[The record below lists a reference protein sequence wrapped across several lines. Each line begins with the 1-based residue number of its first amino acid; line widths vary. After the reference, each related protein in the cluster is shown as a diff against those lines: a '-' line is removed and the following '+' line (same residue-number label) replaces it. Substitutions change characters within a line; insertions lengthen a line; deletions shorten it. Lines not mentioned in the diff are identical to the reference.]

1 VASEFLAV
9 EQLKKLPYLGSIPR
23 DGRTVPLLTFYEP
36 AAADWHLYLRVR
48 PGELGRIAGGEPV
61 SGSYFAA
68 NAVDLERDFEFALGT
83 LIAQRMSFLDI
94 LEQLNKLESGVHRCS
109 AVLEK
114 YRILWTTKP
123 GQARSAS
130 LLIQSEL
137 EYLLLLL
144 RSVYDTLQVIVQA
157 VTKKL
162 IIRDGLNTRASK
174 NLPKSFRDVVMK
186 GDHVLTVDEVQSR
199 WRMPRPLA
207 DWYVQEATFF
217 RLLRSLRDGIA
228 HEGIRPPTVF
238 ETEWGFA
245 IATDERPWTQ
255 VAEWVSTDRWNG
267 SLASLRSLFVEFVF
281 HTLRATSRFGESIES
296 FVQLPE
302 PILGNV
308 KYFVRS
314 PFGSHLVS
322 LERIRGQPWENRT
335 G

>member
-1 VASEFLAV
+1 V
-9 EQLKKLPYLGSIPR
+9 
-23 DGRTVPLLTFYEP
+23 LTFYEP
-36 AAADWHLYLRVR
+36 AAGDWHLYLRVR

-68 NAVDLERDFEFALGT
+68 NAVDPERDFEFALGT
-83 LIAQRMSFLDI
+83 LVAQRMSFLDI

-114 YRILWTTKP
+114 YHILWTTER

-144 RSVYDTLQVIVQA
+144 RSVYDTLQAIVQA
-157 VTKKL
+157 VAKKL
-162 IIRDGLNTRASK
+162 V
-174 NLPKSFRDVVMK
+174 LPRSFRDVVMK
-186 GDHVLTVDEVQSR
+186 GGHLLTVDEIQDR

-217 RLLRSLRDGIA
+217 RLLRNLRDGIA
-228 HEGIRPPTVF
+228 HEGVRPPTVF
-238 ETEWGFA
+238 ETDWGFA
-245 IATDERPWTQ
+245 IATDERPWAQ
-255 VAEWVSTDRWNG
+255 VVDWVSKERWNG
-267 SLASLRSLFVEFVF
+267 RLASLRSLFVEFVF
-281 HTLRATSRFGESIES
+281 HTLRATGRFGESMES

-302 PILGNV
+302 PILRDV

-322 LERIRGQPWENRT
+322 LERTKGQPWENRT